1 MLVTMV
7 ERITVNPSCF
17 ALICETSGPSSHA
30 AANRVQAGT
39 STDGDQCVG
48 TNLKEYELICVVFTG
63 EANSPMTSPGLRGWG
78 SRWMHWLSLR
88 KCSSKIKSHS

>member
-1 MLVTMV
+1 LSSVAKKDEV
-7 ERITVNPSCF
+7 RAAEQAQSFCRVCRSYVD
-17 ALICETSGPSSHA
+17 GPSSHA

-63 EANSPMTSPGLRGWG
+63 EAN
-78 SRWMHWLSLR
+78 
-88 KCSSKIKSHS
+88 